1 MRVFLLLCFS
11 VSVGCAGSQRTLS
24 EADRAGLRER
34 AAASHN
40 DRSPQPRKPRRRSSN
55 KSIRD
60 DAGLPTDATVL
71 PSPPSDA
78 LWSDGRSDSQAGA
91 VRQAR
96 RQVSEQVVAQLSSES
111 QTVDSSFGGQERSD
125 AQLKVRIKSQFRH
138 AELIR
143 TVGVIRDGKDFVA
156 RVTLDRREAIEAY
169 SRDMAARTAEAN
181 RIAATLEQA
190 LDGSDAAV
198 LLARKWSLRH
208 IYEDARADLAVLA
221 ALGERRAFKIPT
233 QHKALMTRA
242 AKARSKAALQ
252 IVVDGNAPETLQRAV
267 LGAISNELAKNHCK
281 LGAEPVSAVEQVRP
295 AAIVRLRV
303 RSRDHREFGTLWR
316 YVGFELYAVDAR
328 SGSPI
333 THVSALPE
341 FVHGGGPNWP
351 MADQAVIR
359 RLGAKLAEKFGQDL
373 AKLNCR

>member
-1 MRVFLLLCFS
+1 MRVFLLLCLSLF
-11 VSVGCAGSQRTLS
+11 VGCAGAPKTLS

-34 AAASHN
+34 AAASHA
-40 DRSPQPRKPRRRSSN
+40 DRSPQPRKPRRKSSS
-55 KSIRD
+55 KPIRD
-60 DAGLPTDATVL
+60 DAAVATDLTVL
-71 PSPPSDA
+71 PPPPGDA

-111 QTVDSSFGGQERSD
+111 QTVDSSFDGRERSD

-143 TVGVIRDGKDFVA
+143 TLGVIRDGKDFVA
-156 RVTLDRREAIEAY
+156 RVALNRREAIDAY
-169 SRDMAARTAEAN
+169 SRDMAARKAEMN
-181 RIAATLEQA
+181 RIAVTLKQA
-190 LDGSDAAV
+190 LGGADAAV

-208 IYEDARADLAVLA
+208 MYENARADLAVLA
-221 ALGERRAFKIPT
+221 ALGDKRAFKIPVD
-233 QHKALMTRA
+233 HSELMQRA

-252 IVVDGNAPETLQRAV
+252 IVVDGNAPDVLQRAV

-281 LGAEPVSAVEQVRP
+281 LAEGPLGAVGELRPTAVVK
-295 AAIVRLRV
+295 LRV

-316 YVGFELYAVDAR
+316 YVGFELHATDAR
-328 SGSPI
+328 SGTPI
-333 THVSALPE
+333 AHVSALPE

-359 RLGAKLAEKFGQDL
+359 RLGTKLSEKFGQEL
-373 AKLNCR
+373 ARLNCR